1 MLGLGSIGTIIYVLT
16 IIDVVRSSFHTD
28 TDKVIW
34 VLIVVLLPLLG
45 TLLWFL
51 IGRGRTVL

>member
-34 VLIVVLLPLLG
+34 VLIVVVLPLLG